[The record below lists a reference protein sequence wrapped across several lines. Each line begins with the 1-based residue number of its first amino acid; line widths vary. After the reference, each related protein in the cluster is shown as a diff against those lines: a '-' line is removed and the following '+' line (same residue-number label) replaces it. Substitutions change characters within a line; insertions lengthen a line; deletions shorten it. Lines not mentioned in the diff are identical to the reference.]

1 MISGPVRASKVFSV
15 TALFAALCW
24 GGLNPSGARAD
35 VVFTAT
41 GTGSDGALAAT
52 LDFKAING
60 GLEVTVTN
68 SLPSTGT
75 IKRGEAIS
83 AFGFSVSGLSTPT
96 SFYELSGNK
105 VNSAGFGSTF
115 PGTSTITAFNDTSS
129 TNVIDHWGLATSGSS
144 VVLGTA
150 GSAAAPG
157 NPIYMILPVAGITG
171 PGASLSNGHFD
182 PYVLGSANFFLADAG
197 ITASTVL
204 TAANLSGV
212 TVGFGTTPDTTL
224 TAQVAPEPASLT
236 LLAIGCVT
244 LGAIGL
250 RRRQQPMS
258 LAPAAQSL

>member
-1 MISGPVRASKVFSV
+1 MISGPFRASKVFSIA
-15 TALFAALCW
+15 ALFAALCW

-35 VVFTAT
+35 VVFAAT
-41 GTGSDGALAAT
+41 GTGTDGALAAT
-52 LDFKAING
+52 LDFKAVNG

-68 SLPSTGT
+68 SLPSTAT
-75 IKRGEAIS
+75 VKRGESIS

-96 SFYELSGNK
+96 AFTELSGNT

-115 PGTSTITAFNDTSS
+115 PGTSTVTAFDDTSS
-129 TNVIDHWGLATSGSS
+129 TNVIDHWGLATSGSK
-144 VVLGTA
+144 VALGTA

-157 NPIYMILPVAGITG
+157 NPIYMILPAAGITG

-204 TAANLSGV
+204 TAANFSGV

-224 TAQVAPEPASLT
+224 TAQVVPEPASLT
-236 LLAIGCVT
+236 LLGIGCVT

-250 RRRQQPMS
+250 RRRRQRLS
-258 LAPAAQSL
+258 LATSA